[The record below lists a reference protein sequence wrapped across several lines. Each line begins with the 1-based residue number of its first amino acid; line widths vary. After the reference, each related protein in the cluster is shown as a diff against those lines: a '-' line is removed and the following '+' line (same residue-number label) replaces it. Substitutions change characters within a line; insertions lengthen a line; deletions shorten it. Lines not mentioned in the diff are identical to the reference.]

1 MWFLIQKEFKQIFRN
16 AFLPKL
22 IFAFPIAVILIIPWA
37 TNMEIKGV
45 NLAVLDWDKTATSKN
60 LLSTIEGSSYFD
72 TTLYALSLE
81 EAHAC
86 ISSGE
91 CDIILEIPNGLEK
104 DLQKESNANVGIY
117 ANAINST
124 KGALGSGYL
133 ANIITS
139 AGLGRESAIFSAA
152 ASRATSSASNMLDT
166 SNTFGA
172 QILTTYRFNPN
183 LNYKIY
189 MIPALMVMVL
199 TLVCGFLPAFNI
211 VGEKERGNIE
221 QINVTPISKFHF
233 ILSKLIPYWL
243 IGFFILSLCFLL
255 AFLVYGLTPRGS
267 FGLIFTFGMAYVL
280 VVAGLGLVISN
291 YSNTM
296 QQAMFVCW
304 FFILILILMSGLF
317 TSTKS
322 MPQWAQ
328 ILSALNPLKYF
339 IESLRLIFLKGS
351 DFSALWLNFA
361 ILCIFAV
368 FFNLWAIMSYKKRS

>member
-37 TNMEIKGV
+37 ANMEIKGV
-45 NLAVLDWDKTATSKN
+45 NLAVLDWDKTETSKN
-60 LLSTIEGSSYFD
+60 LLATIEGSSYFD

-91 CDIILEIPNGLEK
+91 CDIILEIPDGLEK
-104 DLQKESNANVGIY
+104 DLQKESSANVGIY

-133 ANIITS
+133 SNIIAN
-139 AGLGRESAIFSAA
+139 AGAGRDSAIFSTTLG
-152 ASRATSSASNMLDT
+152 ASSVSGTSSASNA
-166 SNTFGA
+166 FGA

-221 QINVTPISKFHF
+221 QINVTPISKFSF

-243 IGFFILSLCFLL
+243 IGFFILSMCFLL
-255 AFLVYGLTPRGS
+255 AFLAYGMAPRGS
-267 FGLIFTFGMAYVL
+267 FGLIYLFGTAYVL

-304 FFILILILMSGLF
+304 FFMLILILMSGLF

-351 DFSALWLNFA
+351 DFNALWLNFA
-361 ILCIFAV
+361 ILCAFAV

>member
-45 NLAVLDWDKTATSKN
+45 NLAVLDWDKTETSKN
-60 LLSTIEGSSYFD
+60 LLASIEGSSYFD

-86 ISSGE
+86 ISSGK

-104 DLQKESNANVGIY
+104 DLQKESSANIGIY

-133 ANIITS
+133 ANIITN
-139 AGLGRESAIFSAA
+139 AGLGRDSAIFSATLGA
-152 ASRATSSASNMLDT
+152 SSASGASSISGA
-166 SNTFGA
+166 SNTLGA

-243 IGFFILSLCFLL
+243 IGFFILGLCFLL
-255 AFLVYGLTPRGS
+255 AFLVYGLVPRGS
-267 FGLIFTFGMAYVL
+267 FALIFTFGSAYVL

-304 FFILILILMSGLF
+304 FFMLILILMSGLF

-339 IESLRLIFLKGS
+339 IESLRLIF
-351 DFSALWLNFA
+351 FER
-361 ILCIFAV
+361 
-368 FFNLWAIMSYKKRS
+368 KRF

>member
-37 TNMEIKGV
+37 ANMEIKGV
-45 NLAVLDWDKTATSKN
+45 NLAVLDWDKTTTSKN
-60 LLSTIEGSSYFD
+60 LLASIEGSSYFD

-104 DLQKESNANVGIY
+104 DLQKESSANVGIY

-133 ANIITS
+133 ANIIMS
-139 AGLGRESAIFSAA
+139 AGLGKDSAISA
-152 ASRATSSASNMLDT
+152 SSSASGA
-166 SNTFGA
+166 SNAFGAFGA

-221 QINVTPISKFHF
+221 QINVTPISKFSF

-243 IGFFILSLCFLL
+243 IGFFILCLCFLL

-267 FGLIFTFGMAYVL
+267 FGLIFTFGSAYVL

-304 FFILILILMSGLF
+304 FFMLILILMSGLF

-351 DFSALWLNFA
+351 DFNALWLNFA
-361 ILCIFAV
+361 ILCAFAAL
-368 FFNLWAIMSYKKRS
+368 FNLWAIMSYKKRS